1 MLETLL
7 QIPFFLNRHR
17 EAPLL
22 EEREVFLR
30 YLRQQGTSRAALLSL
45 SNELLHVARL
55 LRLDRMRD
63 VSLEEIRRAADCFA
77 REEQSNPRAR
87 SYRHTGTFFIYAAKK
102 WLRFHGRLRMP
113 SPPPVP
119 FAEQLDQFARY
130 MSEEQGLSPYS
141 VGSHCSKTS
150 MFLRWIGE
158 RRRSLG
164 TMTVEDVDDFLASL
178 GKNGWNRKSVS
189 VAAQAL
195 RAFFRYAGIRGWCDA
210 DLGTAIQ
217 APKIYRYEALPEGP
231 RWEEVRKLLRSVKGS
246 NPPALRARAI
256 LMLFAFYGL
265 RTGEVSRLLLGDF
278 DWREEVFVVNHSKRG
293 GAQRYPLLRNV
304 GGAVLEYLRKGRPR
318 CECRRLFVTLNPPY
332 RPVSPTSLWTLT
344 SRRMKA
350 LGIQCRRTCPHA
362 LRHAR
367 ATRLLQRG
375 ASFKEIGDL
384 LGHRSLE
391 SVGIYAKVDL
401 GALRTVAALDLGGL
415 L

>member
-22 EEREVFLR
+22 KEREVFLR

-45 SNELLHVARL
+45 SNELLHVVRL
-55 LRLDRMRD
+55 LQLDRMKD
-63 VSLEEIRRAADCFA
+63 VSLQEIRCAADCFV

-130 MSEEQGLSPYS
+130 MREEQGLSPYS

-195 RAFFRYAGIRGWCDA
+195 RAFFRYAWIRGWCTT
-210 DLGTAIQ
+210 DLTKGIQ
-217 APKIYRYEALPEGP
+217 APKIYRCEGLPEGP
-231 RWEEVRKLLRSVKGS
+231 RWEEVRKLLRSTKGS
-246 NPPALRARAI
+246 NPAALRAHAI
-256 LMLFAFYGL
+256 LMLFAFYGF
-265 RTGEVSRLLLGDF
+265 RSGEVSRLLLSDF
-278 DWREEVFVVNHSKRG
+278 NWREEIFVVNHSKRG
-293 GAQRYPLLRNV
+293 GVQRYPLLRNV
-304 GGAVLEYLRKGRPR
+304 GDALLEYLRKGRPR
-318 CECRRLFVTLNPPY
+318 CDCRHLFVTLNPPY
-332 RPVSPTSLWTLT
+332 RPVGPASLWTLT

-350 LGIQCRRTCPHA
+350 LGIQCRRACPHA

-367 ATRLLQRG
+367 ATRLLQQG